1 MKITIK
7 NQSTIFGDKI
17 INAKEG
23 VYKYTTKSSIAR
35 EEGPYYFDYET
46 FYVEVDNG
54 CLEVIVGDQVFELQ
68 TGRDGHIGVCPM
80 KNEAGEIVGLFV

>member
-23 VYKYTTKSSIAR
+23 VYKHTSKSGIMCER
-35 EEGPYYFDYET
+35 GYYDHYNSFP
-46 FYVEVDNG
+46 VEVDNG
-54 CLEVIVGDQVFELQ
+54 IIEVIVGDRVFQLQ
-68 TGRDGHIGVCPM
+68 TGRDGHVQVYLM